1 MLAQGDADAMV
12 TGVTRSYSITL
23 EEVSQ
28 VIDPR
33 PGHRV
38 MGISMLIARGR
49 TVLVADTNVI
59 DMPTAEEL
67 ADIAIQKLGNR
78 ARFGA

>member
-1 MLAQGDADAMV
+1 MV

-38 MGISMLIARGR
+38 LGISMLIARGGR

-59 DMPTAEEL
+59 DMPSAEEL
-67 ADIAIQKLGNR
+67 ADIAVQSAATAR
-78 ARFGA
+78 AGP